1 MREIT
6 YSEIVEAVA
15 GLCKEANYYL
25 GDDVLASLKRAMD
38 AEVSE
43 TGKQVLEQII
53 ANAAIASK
61 NEVPMCQDTGVA
73 VVFLE
78 VGQDVHITGGGLE
91 EAVNEGVAQG
101 YVEGYLRKSMVSDP
115 FGKRVNTKNNT
126 PAIIH
131 TRIVPG
137 DKLTITVAPKGGGSE
152 NMSAI
157 RMLPPSAGRQGIM
170 DFVVETVKNAGP
182 NPCPPII
189 VGVGIGGNFEKAALL
204 AKEALLRPLG
214 SSHPDEEVAQLEREL
229 LERINR
235 LGIGPQGFG
244 GRVTAMAVHVNTFPC
259 HIASLPVAVNIN
271 CHAARHKSITI

>member
-15 GLCKEANYYL
+15 GLCKAANYHL
-25 GDDVLASLKRAMD
+25 GEDVLQSLKKAIEE
-38 AEVSE
+38 EVSE
-43 TGKQVLEQII
+43 TGKQVLEQIV
-53 ANAAIASK
+53 ANAAIASSK
-61 NEVPMCQDTGVA
+61 EVPMCQDTGVA

-78 VGQDVHITGGGLE
+78 VGQDVHITGGDLN
-91 EAVNEGVAQG
+91 EAINEGVAKG

-115 FGKRVNTKNNT
+115 FGKRLNTGNNT
-126 PAIIH
+126 PAIVH
-131 TRIVPG
+131 TKIVPG

-157 RMLPPSAGRQGIM
+157 KMLPPSAGRQGII

-182 NPCPPII
+182 NPCPPIV

-214 SSHPDEEVAQLEREL
+214 SSHPDEEVARLEKEL
-229 LERINR
+229 LDRINR

-244 GRVTAMAVHVNTFPC
+244 GRVTALAVHVNTFPC